1 MDDLSFF
8 RRFRLYKETVLHVLQ
23 QIEHNLEFNNDLNN
37 SVSNINQ
44 LLTTLQFYATCG
56 HQTAIGDFM
65 RIHQSAVSRIISK
78 VSQEIAR
85 LGPQYITMPNRQEQI
100 HIQSR
105 FYNIFK
111 KSPAYFCSAVFNN
124 LPMELK
130 ALNLMAY
137 QRELKRYLT
146 DRCDSGYALKS
157 YLLTPLLNPVS
168 PEEIRYNEAHIRTR
182 NSVERTFGVWKRR
195 FPVLAYGL
203 RCKLEN
209 ALTTIVATAVLHNI
223 ARRQNE
229 REPPPPEY
237 INFEQLQYLIGQ
249 DDIQPEAGHRVNEN
263 RIIHDNR
270 RNLITN
276 YFENL

>member
-1 MDDLSFF
+1 
-8 RRFRLYKETVLHVLQ
+8 
-23 QIEHNLEFNNDLNN
+23 
-37 SVSNINQ
+37 
-44 LLTTLQFYATCG
+44 
-56 HQTAIGDFM
+56 
-65 RIHQSAVSRIISK
+65 
-78 VSQEIAR
+78 
-85 LGPQYITMPNRQEQI
+85 MPNRQEQI

-105 FYNIFK
+105 FYNISRFPRVIGCIDGTHIK
-111 KSPAYFCSAVFNN
+111 IQNPGTGQDDGEVFRNRKGYFSLNIQVVCNADLKIMDIVARWPGSTHDMTIFNN
-124 LPMELK
+124 SMIRARFEARQFENSFLLG
-130 ALNLMAY
+130 
-137 QRELKRYLT
+137 
-146 DRCDSGYALKS
+146 DSGYALKS
-157 YLLTPLLNPVS
+157 YLLTPLLNPIR

-249 DDIQPEAGHRVNEN
+249 GDIQPEAGHRVNED

-276 YFENL
+276 YFANL